1 LISLKVVVIR
11 AIVIFLLFILAA
23 ILGGAIFAYPIQLL
37 FNDAIPIP
45 YHKLITHITLLFGLI
60 ASALYLWINN
70 LFNKSSFGYDLHRKL
85 FAQNLLLGF
94 GIGLLII
101 VVVETCLLI
110 LHVHVPDP
118 DLVIGW
124 QVIMIVIVKAL
135 LVGIVVGF
143 IEETIFRGALLSGLL
158 EKTNV
163 CLAVSMS
170 SLVYAAVHFLKYRA
184 LEPGTEIHWYTG
196 LEMLP
201 KALFRFSDPVIVDT
215 FSTLFMFGVL
225 LALIRIRNNNIAW
238 CIGIHAGVVAAIKL
252 FRHFMDHAPDS
263 KYLFL
268 VNDYNNLMGWLT
280 FFWLLIITAIYY
292 WRKIPA
298 SHTGS

>member
-1 LISLKVVVIR
+1 VIR

-23 ILGGAIFAYPIQLL
+23 ILGGALFAYPIQLL
-37 FNDAIPIP
+37 FHDVISIP

-60 ASALYLWINN
+60 ASALYLWMNN
-70 LFNKSSFGYDLHRKL
+70 LFKRSAFGYGLHRKL
-85 FAQNLLLGF
+85 FTRNLLLGF

-101 VVVETCLLI
+101 VVVETCLLV
-110 LHVHVPDP
+110 LHIHEPDP
-118 DLVIGW
+118 DLVLGW
-124 QVIMIVIVKAL
+124 QVILIVIVKAL

-158 EKTNV
+158 QKTNA
-163 CLAVSMS
+163 CIAVSMS

-184 LEPGTEIHWYTG
+184 LDPGTEIHWFTG

-238 CIGIHAGVVAAIKL
+238 CIGIHAGVVAVIKL
-252 FRHFMDHAPDS
+252 VRYFMDHVPGNN
-263 KYLFL
+263 YLFL
-268 VNDYNNLMGWLT
+268 VNDYNNLLGWLT
-280 FFWLLIITAIYY
+280 FFWLLLITVIYY
-292 WRKIPA
+292 WRRIKIDTPV
-298 SHTGS
+298 S